1 MMEVQPKEIKI
12 YITSKGNSPFEE
24 WLNSFKDQ
32 KTILKI
38 DHRLRRV
45 RLGNLGDYKSVGDG
59 VFELR
64 IDYGSGYRIY
74 FSQLGNTIILLLS
87 GGDKN
92 TQKKDINQAKIYW
105 KDYEQRQN
113 SNQ

>member
-1 MMEVQPKEIKI
+1 MEVQPKEIQL
-12 YITSKGNSPFEE
+12 YLTRKGISPFEE
-24 WLNSFKDQ
+24 WLNSLNDQ
-32 KTILKI
+32 KAILKI

-74 FSQLGNTIILLLS
+74 FSQLGTTIILLLC
-87 GGDKN
+87 GGDKS
-92 TQKKDINQAKIYW
+92 TQKKDINQAKNYW
-105 KDYEQRQN
+105 KDYAKRHN
-113 SNQ
+113 TNQ